1 MKTYCKRK
9 ILQIFNLEKNQRI
22 SLVIRLN
29 KLCVIIQID
38 RIYQLFIIILYY
50 VCDSIKFLLDIL
62 ILMQRLQSYV
72 ITNDLRRMIY

>member
-38 RIYQLFIIILYY
+38 RIYQLLIIILYY
-50 VCDSIKFLLDIL
+50 VCDSIKFLLDIV
-62 ILMQRLQSYV
+62 ILMQRLQSFV

>member
-38 RIYQLFIIILYY
+38 RIYQLLIIILYY
-50 VCDSIKFLLDIL
+50 VCDSIKFLLDIV

>member
-1 MKTYCKRK
+1 MKTYYKRK
-9 ILQIFNLEKNQRI
+9 ILQIFSLEKNQRI

-29 KLCVIIQID
+29 KLCIKIQID
-38 RIYQLFIIILYY
+38 RIYQLLIIILYY
-50 VCDSIKFLLDIL
+50 VCDSIKFLLDIV

>member
-1 MKTYCKRK
+1 LKTYCKRK
-9 ILQIFNLEKNQRI
+9 ILQIFNLERNQRI

-29 KLCVIIQID
+29 KLCIKIQID
-38 RIYQLFIIILYY
+38 RIYQLLIIILYY
-50 VCDSIKFLLDIL
+50 VCDSIKFLLDIV

>member
-9 ILQIFNLEKNQRI
+9 ILQIFNLEKIQGIN
-22 SLVIRLN
+22 LVIRLN
-29 KLCVIIQID
+29 KLCIKIQID
-38 RIYQLFIIILYY
+38 KIYQLLIIILYY
-50 VCDSIKFLLDIL
+50 VCDSIKFLLDIV